1 MPGGEDYILRPAEV
15 FSLSW
20 QDLKSG
26 AVDLY
31 DIALMNDYL
40 EMQADNKARILRWRE
55 ANE

>member
-1 MPGGEDYILRPAEV
+1 
-15 FSLSW
+15 
-20 QDLKSG
+20 
-26 AVDLY
+26 VDLY